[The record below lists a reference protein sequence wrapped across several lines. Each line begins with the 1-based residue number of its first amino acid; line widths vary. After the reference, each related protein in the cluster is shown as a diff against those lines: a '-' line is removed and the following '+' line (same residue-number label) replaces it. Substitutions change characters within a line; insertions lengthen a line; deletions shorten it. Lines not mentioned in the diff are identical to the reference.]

1 MITKYK
7 IIGTDPEDHSITVRF
22 YTNVITEQ
30 DLAIRNPDTGEIIRN
45 EDGTIQSCRT
55 DYNITLWRLG
65 IGKDDEEALH
75 KEIMKHA
82 PQHWLE
88 HRERMLNP
96 ATDTTLEDITAVIGK
111 EFTAPAVEI
120 NNVKIEVLP

>member
-1 MITKYK
+1 VITKYK
-7 IIGTDPEDHSITVRF
+7 IISTDPEDHSIVVRF
-22 YTNVITEQ
+22 FTNVITEQ
-30 DLAIRNPDTGEIIRN
+30 ALAIRNPDTGEIIRN

-65 IGKDDEEALH
+65 IGKDDKEALH

-82 PQHWLE
+82 PQSWLE
-88 HRERMLNP
+88 HKERMLNP
-96 ATDTTLEDITAVIGK
+96 NIDTTLNDITAVIGE
-111 EFTAPAVEI
+111 EFVAPAFEL